1 MTMNWKRNSKKY
13 IAGILTIALAAGVCQ
28 SYGSME
34 VKAQE
39 KTLPGIEK
47 LVYDTVSSGDTFHIL
62 EIVPSKE
69 DASIGYLIGGEEPV
83 ASGRK
88 LSELPSPF
96 ERVNAMASLA
106 TNAGSDIVGANGLIT
121 VSPYTEIENGSRS
134 EDLKG
139 RFVYRGV
146 GGRYNYVLH
155 GATYRKLTDNEPTS
169 EPRYA
174 RYTEMV
180 KATELNRDLQSII
193 PTFSRISGSGG
204 QLEIRLSNSSIAETK
219 KTYGLDISMAVPTGS
234 LTSEFNVDD
243 YIGLE
248 MYQKNATADSYT
260 YLGTVVKGKDLP
272 EEYRPTAETGQNL
285 TTSSVQIEAGEQEE
299 AGNQAETGG
308 QTETGNQAETGG
320 QAQAGSQA
328 ETGGQAQAGNQ
339 AETGGQTEAG
349 NQAETGG
356 QTETGNQAEAGVQA
370 QAADQAEGME
380 SKAYLVATT
389 SGNDP
394 SYKSETSATAPAM
407 SSAKE
412 NTAAPV
418 QTYAASGENVD
429 NNLYLLNHGSKPARL
444 WAVWDSVN
452 KVYNFQSIADA
463 CFVKVTENGD
473 YYVSNATLCEDG
485 DYRIEDS
492 YVENQTGSYIR
503 VTASSVEIKTDG
515 DAGFDRAK
523 TYDFIG
529 DDRENALETIRYN
542 GGINNKEWFK
552 KQVLNLSGE
561 GKYEGTASVSG
572 DVDKLKIEVTTLTL
586 QELADLTNPE
596 VSADKSYC
604 GVDLDDV
611 DLIYLSGKGDYSG
624 DEPKN
629 MKYAASKI
637 AQMVFGITDDKGNR
651 SDAAR
656 VPIIIDYGFYKKNSE
671 AEHKAMTN
679 LVLTLLR
686 VSEADPDKSLA
697 KAIVKSKSMFEKALD
712 DTTYKDKVNTI
723 FTSFAQTAG
732 IEKYND
738 KTLGALK
745 EFLTEN
751 VYLYDD
757 SEGNKPY
764 VASDYLTDID
774 SSKQWIYSAVKKE
787 IQYENFLT
795 EKSGSGGN
803 KLAENI
809 TKASVTR
816 YILNWYMHRVTMKS
830 SIRVLDLEP
839 CCDFNKTL
847 ESELQNDV
855 VNMMGMTGIYEA
867 SAINITQMSSAEFIG
882 KIEDLNEKY
891 DMIYLGARVGKMN
904 TENGVTVYNDPQ
916 MKGLIYSHVGDYYD
930 YATKTDTENVTQA
943 RETYNARHR
952 LQDASLDHSKTEDD
966 DPKNKSADV
975 YRGPGNDMNSTRYEE
990 FCQFIE
996 AGYPVVIADTFIK
1009 VDNNNIPVA
1018 STATL
1023 DKNSYFYKLVDFA
1036 LQKDANGQYLYW
1048 QKNIFT
1054 ESQLTDNT
1062 ADTKLGTTLSARRSL
1077 FCNYLNLSKL
1087 SVNWVTTYGAA
1098 YPQELKYNSD
1108 QNGASNGG
1116 SLEKIDG
1123 KYQLQYI
1130 FNLQNDAAISQTGT
1144 TYDCKLFVDKNADGR
1159 FSGSDYVEGKTYT
1172 SSEEVSGLTVYIR
1185 KGDEWNKVDPIATAN
1200 GNRYELRTGETYRVI
1215 RALPEEYVGV
1225 IPWKL
1230 VFYDNADRL
1239 VRTAKS
1245 GYTSVPQQN
1254 GKKTIRVLQLLS
1266 DDNRNN
1272 WNLHDEQN
1280 NSNSTF
1286 SKCINGL
1293 TDWNVVGLDQVGADG
1308 KVTPSKSIDSMTV
1321 TYLVNEKLKIGG
1333 TSDTDIQ
1340 KIYQEAYNLFQQYD
1354 MLILGFGDA
1363 YRFGYTYGAY
1373 DPSKGIPSGIMAN
1386 VKRNLA
1392 VGWAVRDYIESGKS
1406 ILFTHDTTSYIN
1418 NIESVVQWN
1427 DQGYAEANNTNYW
1440 YWGYEF
1446 NKTIRASVGLDRY
1459 GALKEYYT
1467 QRAASSTGEEQKRDQ
1482 EYLNTLNSYTFDEI
1496 KEPNSDNDL
1505 MQKEGLTKYTV
1516 VRFLRSYLEDLRKTG
1531 SSTVKFPVEN
1541 SLLKQAGY
1549 DNGKDPEWN
1558 HPSNL
1563 LMGDYAGSSLIAT
1576 QVNDGQITQYPYQ
1589 ISSKEL
1595 MEINNTSYKWLEIS
1609 NTHYQWLQPNMELD
1623 RNGDGKN
1630 DIVVWYCISGVAGGN
1645 YKDTNIYNITPNDVV
1660 NNYYIYTMG
1669 NVTYSGAGHSK
1680 PSKKSEIKLFINT
1693 MIAAYNAGVTAPS
1706 VSFKDKSGSKIQS
1719 VYMLYDPVN
1728 HIVLDDKNNGTI
1740 SVNFQADD
1748 YNILAGGQQLCVEFY
1763 KSCADDTSGAI
1774 SVDGITGKVL
1784 RLKTDGEDGLKITD
1798 SNGNVILPIERN
1810 GVMNCYPIT
1819 NGATY
1824 TLKYSSDEMGLFR
1837 TDTSGTILN
1846 EGAQASTIYARVY
1859 TVYDN
1864 GSKVT
1869 PCGIAELSI
1878 SAEELFELD

>member
-1 MTMNWKRNSKKY
+1 MKNLKHNTKKY

-34 VKAQE
+34 VSAHE
-39 KTLPGIEK
+39 MTLPGIEK
-47 LVYDTVSSGDTFHIL
+47 LVQDTVASSDGTFHIL
-62 EIVPSKE
+62 EIVPSKK

-83 ASGRK
+83 SEGRK
-88 LSELPSPF
+88 LSELPAAS
-96 ERVNAMASLA
+96 ERLSAMAHITSSSLG
-106 TNAGSDIVGANGLIT
+106 NLAGSDGPVSFSDYSEGGSRTEEIRGSFVKNTDDNGQYTYVQTDSVYTLYREGDTRPRFDRYGAIEASGTSNENKQS
-121 VSPYTEIENGSRS
+121 VSPVFSKVSSISGQNLEMTIG
-134 EDLKG
+134 D
-139 RFVYRGV
+139 
-146 GGRYNYVLH
+146 
-155 GATYRKLTDNEPTS
+155 AADALTALAPA
-169 EPRYA
+169 RYA
-174 RYTEMV
+174 LTPYDENSNGGSINDINNIGFVAAKYVGREVYT
-180 KATELNRDLQSII
+180 K
-193 PTFSRISGSGG
+193 
-204 QLEIRLSNSSIAETK
+204 
-219 KTYGLDISMAVPTGS
+219 
-234 LTSEFNVDD
+234 
-243 YIGLE
+243 
-248 MYQKNATADSYT
+248 TADNVYT
-260 YLGTVVKGKDLP
+260 YLGKVVYGSKLP
-272 EEYRPTAETGQNL
+272 EGYTIQSTAITSENSSEASENLEEVTTAESSGLVTAASASGNDAAAESSNEMQ
-285 TTSSVQIEAGEQEE
+285 TFSVQ
-299 AGNQAETGG
+299 
-308 QTETGNQAETGG
+308 
-320 QAQAGSQA
+320 S
-328 ETGGQAQAGNQ
+328 
-339 AETGGQTEAG
+339 
-349 NQAETGG
+349 
-356 QTETGNQAEAGVQA
+356 
-370 QAADQAEGME
+370 
-380 SKAYLVATT
+380 T
-389 SGNDP
+389 SGNDIVT
-394 SYKSETSATAPAM
+394 SEQ
-407 SSAKE
+407 K
-412 NTAAPV
+412 
-418 QTYAASGENVD
+418 
-429 NNLYLLNHGSKPARL
+429 NLYILNMANTTPIL
-444 WAVWDSVN
+444 WAAWNENPGGTGSYTL
-452 KVYNFQSIADA
+452 KTPADGY
-463 CFVKVTENGD
+463 FVHFTENNTTGEYYVSKVTLSSGNGD
-473 YYVSNATLCEDG
+473 YKLIDTYKRNDIGKYVMESSGTMQVYLRGQSGYEASN
-485 DYRIEDS
+485 S
-492 YVENQTGSYIR
+492 
-503 VTASSVEIKTDG
+503 
-515 DAGFDRAK
+515 
-523 TYDFIG
+523 YDFIG
-529 DDRENALETIRYN
+529 DNAKDALDTVAYD
-542 GGINNKEWFK
+542 GGFYNKEWFK
-552 KQVLNLSGE
+552 KQVLNLSGTSR
-561 GKYEGTASVSG
+561 YESGSPSGTGG
-572 DVDKLKIEVTTLTL
+572 DIDQLKIEVTTLTVE
-586 QELADLTNPE
+586 ELAKLVNPE
-596 VSADKSYC
+596 EQAYY
-604 GVDLDDV
+604 GVDLDNV
-611 DLIYLSGKGDYSG
+611 DLIYLSGRGS
-624 DEPKN
+624 
-629 MKYAASKI
+629 YAAESVNMTSVATALTKMI
-637 AQMVFGITDDKGNR
+637 FGIKDTTGERN
-651 SDAAR
+651 DADR
-656 VPIIIDYGFYKKNSE
+656 VPVVMDYGFYSQNKTL
-671 AEHKAMTN
+671 AEEPNNNQNNKI
-679 LVLTLLR
+679 LTQMALTILK
-686 VSEADPDKSLA
+686 VSDDNIAKEVASQGDAYWNGQTAASL
-697 KAIVKSKSMFEKALD
+697 SLD
-712 DTTYKDKVNTI
+712 DSVK
-723 FTSFAQTAG
+723 
-732 IEKYND
+732 E
-738 KTLGALK
+738 ALYD
-745 EFLTEN
+745 N
-751 VYLYDD
+751 VYLNDD
-757 SEGNKPY
+757 SATPY
-764 VASDYLTDID
+764 VASDFLTDWKGD
-774 SSKQWIYSAVKKE
+774 AAKAATFKAVLKE
-787 IQYENFLT
+787 IQYENFLAKKNNSNAAQMD
-795 EKSGSGGN
+795 EEIS
-803 KLAENI
+803 
-809 TKASVTR
+809 KASITR
-816 YILNWYMHRVTMKS
+816 YILNWYMHRVTVKS

-839 CCDFNKTL
+839 CYDFDDENTVLTPQKVFEMT
-847 ESELQNDV
+847 
-855 VNMMGMTGIYEA
+855 GMTGKYEE
-867 SAINITQMSSAEFIG
+867 SVTKINITQMSSAEFIG

-891 DMIYLGARVGKMN
+891 DMIYLGARVSKMN

-930 YATKTDTENVTQA
+930 YATETKTENVTLA

-952 LQDASLDHSKTEDD
+952 LQDSSLNHSKTNDD
-966 DPKNKSADV
+966 DSTNKSEDV

-990 FCQFIE
+990 FCQFIK

-1009 VDNNNIPVA
+1009 YGDDKIPVA

-1023 DKNSYFYKLVDFA
+1023 DKNSYFYKLVQFA
-1036 LQKDANGQYLYW
+1036 LTKDENGQYLYW

-1054 ESQLTDNT
+1054 ESQLTNNT
-1062 ADTKLGTTLSARRSL
+1062 ADTQLGTTLSARRSV

-1098 YPQELKYNSD
+1098 YPQELKYNSN

-1245 GYTSVPQQN
+1245 GYTSVPQQS

-1293 TDWNVVGLDQVGADG
+1293 TDWNVVGLDQVNWDG
-1308 KVTPSKSIDSMTV
+1308 TVTPSKSIDSMTV

-1340 KIYQEAYNLFQQYD
+1340 KIYQESYNLFQQYD

-1363 YRFGYTYGAY
+1363 YRFGYTYSAS
-1373 DPSKGIPSGIMAN
+1373 DISNNKLDN

-1406 ILFTHDTTSYIN
+1406 ILFTHDTTSYVN
-1418 NIESVVQWN
+1418 NIQSAIQWN
-1427 DQGYAEANNTNYW
+1427 DQGYKEDQKNYW

-1459 GALKEYYT
+1459 GALKEYYQ
-1467 QRAASSTGEEQKRDQ
+1467 QRAASTTGEEQKRDQ
-1482 EYLNTLNSYTFDEI
+1482 EYLKTLESYTFDEI
-1496 KEPNSDNDL
+1496 KEPNSDNEL
-1505 MQKEGLTKYTV
+1505 WQKEGVTKYTV

-1531 SSTVKFPVEN
+1531 SSEVWFPVKN

-1549 DNGKDPEWN
+1549 DGGDPRWN
-1558 HPSNL
+1558 YPSSL

-1589 ISSKEL
+1589 ISADEQ
-1595 MEINNTSYKWLEIS
+1595 LEIS

-1630 DIVVWYCISGVAGGN
+1630 DIVVWYCISGVADGN
-1645 YKDTNIYNITPNDVV
+1645 YKNTNIYNITPNDVV

-1669 NVTYSGAGHSK
+1669 NVTYSGAGHST
-1680 PSKKSEIKLFINT
+1680 PSKESEIKLFVNT

-1706 VSFKDKSGSKIQS
+1706 VRFKDKSGSKIQS

-1798 SNGNVILPIERN
+1798 SNGNVISPIERN
-1810 GVMNCYPIT
+1810 GVKNCYPIT

-1824 TLKYSSDEMGLFR
+1824 TLKYSSDEMGLFS

-1859 TVYDN
+1859 TVYDS

-1878 SAEELFELD
+1878 SAQELFELD

>member
-1 MTMNWKRNSKKY
+1 MKKNLKHNTKKY

-34 VKAQE
+34 VSAQE
-39 KTLPGIEK
+39 MTLPGIEK
-47 LVYDTVSSGDTFHIL
+47 LVQDTVASSDGTFHIL
-62 EIVPSKE
+62 EIVPSKK

-83 ASGRK
+83 SEGRK
-88 LSELPSPF
+88 LSELPASS
-96 ERVNAMASLA
+96 ERLAAMATIDSNSLGDLAGSNGPVNFSAYREGGSRTEEIRGSFVKNTENNGQYTYTQTESVYTLYAEGDTRQRFDRYGAIETSGTSNKNKQSVSPVFSKVSGISGQNLEMTIGDTAKTALAA
-106 TNAGSDIVGANGLIT
+106 TRYALTPYDKNSDGSMNDINNAAFNAGDYVNRE
-121 VSPYTEIENGSRS
+121 VYT
-134 EDLKG
+134 K
-139 RFVYRGV
+139 
-146 GGRYNYVLH
+146 
-155 GATYRKLTDNEPTS
+155 
-169 EPRYA
+169 
-174 RYTEMV
+174 
-180 KATELNRDLQSII
+180 
-193 PTFSRISGSGG
+193 
-204 QLEIRLSNSSIAETK
+204 
-219 KTYGLDISMAVPTGS
+219 
-234 LTSEFNVDD
+234 
-243 YIGLE
+243 
-248 MYQKNATADSYT
+248 TADDVYT
-260 YLGTVVKGKDLP
+260 YLGKVVYGGDLP
-272 EEYRPTAETGQNL
+272 AGYAIQSTAITSENPSEASENLGEVTTAESSGLVTAASASGNDAAAESGNEMQ
-285 TTSSVQIEAGEQEE
+285 TFSVQ
-299 AGNQAETGG
+299 
-308 QTETGNQAETGG
+308 
-320 QAQAGSQA
+320 S
-328 ETGGQAQAGNQ
+328 
-339 AETGGQTEAG
+339 
-349 NQAETGG
+349 
-356 QTETGNQAEAGVQA
+356 
-370 QAADQAEGME
+370 
-380 SKAYLVATT
+380 T
-389 SGNDP
+389 SGNDIVTSEQKNLYILNMANTTP
-394 SYKSETSATAPAM
+394 ILWAAWNENPGGTGSYTLKTPADGYFVHFT
-407 SSAKE
+407 E
-412 NTAAPV
+412 NNT
-418 QTYAASGENVD
+418 SGEYYV
-429 NNLYLLNHGSKPARL
+429 S
-444 WAVWDSVN
+444 
-452 KVYNFQSIADA
+452 
-463 CFVKVTENGD
+463 KVTLSNTNGD
-473 YYVSNATLCEDG
+473 YKL
-485 DYRIEDS
+485 IDS
-492 YVENQTGSYIR
+492 YKENDTGKYVMVSSGTMQVSTRLDSGYE
-503 VTASSVEIKTDG
+503 ASNS
-515 DAGFDRAK
+515 
-523 TYDFIG
+523 YDFIG
-529 DDRENALETIRYN
+529 DNAKDALVTVAYD
-542 GGINNKEWFK
+542 GGFYNKEWFK
-552 KQVLNLSGE
+552 KQVLNLSGSSR
-561 GKYEGTASVSG
+561 YEKDADYSG
-572 DVDKLKIEVTTLTL
+572 EVNDFNIEVTTLTL
-586 QELADLTNPE
+586 AQLAELTATDSQAYYGIN
-596 VSADKSYC
+596 
-604 GVDLDDV
+604 LDDV
-611 DLIYLSGKGDYSG
+611 DLIYLSGRGS
-624 DEPKN
+624 
-629 MKYAASKI
+629 YAAESVNMTSAATALTKMI
-637 AQMVFGITDDKGNR
+637 FGIKDTTGERNNAD
-651 SDAAR
+651 R
-656 VPIIIDYGFYKKNSE
+656 VPVVMDYGFYSQNK
-671 AEHKAMTN
+671 T
-679 LVLTLLR
+679 
-686 VSEADPDKSLA
+686 LA
-697 KAIVKSKSMFEKALD
+697 KEPNNNQNNKILTQMALTILKVSDDSIAKEVASQGDAYWNGQTATSLSLD
-712 DTTYKDKVNTI
+712 DSVK
-723 FTSFAQTAG
+723 
-732 IEKYND
+732 E
-738 KTLGALK
+738 ALYD
-745 EFLTEN
+745 N
-751 VYLYDD
+751 VYLNDD
-757 SEGNKPY
+757 SATPY
-764 VASDYLTDID
+764 VASDFMADWKGNAAKAATFE
-774 SSKQWIYSAVKKE
+774 AVLKE
-787 IQYENFLT
+787 IQYENFLAKKNNSNAAQMD
-795 EKSGSGGN
+795 EEIS
-803 KLAENI
+803 
-809 TKASVTR
+809 KASITR
-816 YILNWYMHRVTMKS
+816 YILNWYMHRVTVKS

-839 CCDFNKTL
+839 CYDFDDENTVLTPQKVFEMT
-847 ESELQNDV
+847 
-855 VNMMGMTGIYEA
+855 GMTGKYEE
-867 SAINITQMSSAEFIG
+867 SVTKINITQMSSAEFIG

-891 DMIYLGARVGKMN
+891 DMIYLGARVSKMN

-930 YATKTDTENVTQA
+930 YATETKTENVTLA

-952 LQDASLDHSKTEDD
+952 LQDSSLNHSKTNDD
-966 DPKNKSADV
+966 DSTNKSEDV

-990 FCQFIE
+990 FCQFIK

-1009 VDNNNIPVA
+1009 YGDDKIPVA

-1023 DKNSYFYKLVDFA
+1023 DKNSYFYKLVQFA
-1036 LQKDANGQYLYW
+1036 LTKDENGQYLYW

-1062 ADTKLGTTLSARRSL
+1062 ADTQLGTTLSARRSV

-1098 YPQELKYNSD
+1098 YPQELKYNSN

-1245 GYTSVPQQN
+1245 GYTSVPQQS

-1293 TDWNVVGLDQVGADG
+1293 TDWNVVGLDQVNWDG
-1308 KVTPSKSIDSMTV
+1308 TVTPSKSIDSMTV

-1340 KIYQEAYNLFQQYD
+1340 KIYQESYNLFQQYD

-1363 YRFGYTYGAY
+1363 YRFGYTYSAS
-1373 DPSKGIPSGIMAN
+1373 DISNNKLDN

-1406 ILFTHDTTSYIN
+1406 ILFTHDTTSYVN
-1418 NIESVVQWN
+1418 NIQSAIQWN
-1427 DQGYAEANNTNYW
+1427 DQGYKEDQKNYW

-1459 GALKEYYT
+1459 GALKEYYQ
-1467 QRAASSTGEEQKRDQ
+1467 QRAASTTGEEQKRDQ
-1482 EYLNTLNSYTFDEI
+1482 EYLKTLESYTFDEI
-1496 KEPNSDNDL
+1496 KEPNSDNEL
-1505 MQKEGLTKYTV
+1505 WQKEGVTKYTV

-1531 SSTVKFPVEN
+1531 SSEVWFPVKN

-1549 DNGKDPEWN
+1549 DGGDPRWN
-1558 HPSNL
+1558 YPSSL

-1589 ISSKEL
+1589 ISADEQ
-1595 MEINNTSYKWLEIS
+1595 LEIS

-1630 DIVVWYCISGVAGGN
+1630 DIVVWYCISGVADGN
-1645 YKDTNIYNITPNDVV
+1645 YKNTNIYNITPNDVV

-1669 NVTYSGAGHSK
+1669 NVTYSGAGHST
-1680 PSKKSEIKLFINT
+1680 PSKESEIKLFVNT

-1706 VSFKDKSGSKIQS
+1706 VRFKDKSGSKIQS

-1810 GVMNCYPIT
+1810 GVKNCYPIT

-1824 TLKYSSDEMGLFR
+1824 TLKYSSDEMGLFS

-1859 TVYDN
+1859 TVYDS

-1878 SAEELFELD
+1878 SAQELFELD

>member
-1 MTMNWKRNSKKY
+1 MTGNLKHNTKKY

-34 VKAQE
+34 VSAQE
-39 KTLPGIEK
+39 MTLPGIEK
-47 LVYDTVSSGDTFHIL
+47 LVQDTVASSDGTFHIL
-62 EIVPSKE
+62 EIVPSKK

-83 ASGRK
+83 SEGRK
-88 LSELPSPF
+88 LSELPASS
-96 ERVNAMASLA
+96 ERLAAMATIDNNSLGDL
-106 TNAGSDIVGANGLIT
+106 AGSNGPVSFSTYNEGGSRTEEIRGSFVKNTENNGQYTYVQTDPVYELYTVGDTRKRFDRCGAIEASGTSNENKQS
-121 VSPYTEIENGSRS
+121 VSPVFSKVSSATGGNLEMTIGDTPEKALAATKYALTPYDKNSDGNMNG
-134 EDLKG
+134 
-139 RFVYRGV
+139 
-146 GGRYNYVLH
+146 
-155 GATYRKLTDNEPTS
+155 
-169 EPRYA
+169 
-174 RYTEMV
+174 
-180 KATELNRDLQSII
+180 I
-193 PTFSRISGSGG
+193 
-204 QLEIRLSNSSIAETK
+204 K
-219 KTYGLDISMAVPTGS
+219 KTDFVA
-234 LTSEFNVDD
+234 DD
-243 YIGLE
+243 YVGWE
-248 MYQKNATADSYT
+248 VYTKTADDVYT
-260 YLGTVVKGKDLP
+260 YLGKVVYGRNLP
-272 EEYRPTAETGQNL
+272 AGYAIQSTAITSENPSEASENLGEATTAESSGLVTAASASGNDAAAESGNGMQ
-285 TTSSVQIEAGEQEE
+285 TFSVQ
-299 AGNQAETGG
+299 
-308 QTETGNQAETGG
+308 
-320 QAQAGSQA
+320 S
-328 ETGGQAQAGNQ
+328 
-339 AETGGQTEAG
+339 
-349 NQAETGG
+349 
-356 QTETGNQAEAGVQA
+356 
-370 QAADQAEGME
+370 
-380 SKAYLVATT
+380 T
-389 SGNDP
+389 SGNDMVTSEQKIMTASDP
-394 SYKSETSATAPAM
+394 SSEQKNLYILNMANTTPILWAAWNENPGGTGSYTLKTPADGYFVHFT
-407 SSAKE
+407 E
-412 NTAAPV
+412 NTA
-418 QTYAASGENVD
+418 GE
-429 NNLYLLNHGSKPARL
+429 
-444 WAVWDSVN
+444 
-452 KVYNFQSIADA
+452 
-463 CFVKVTENGD
+463 
-473 YYVSNATLCEDG
+473 YYVSKVTLSSTKG
-485 DYRIEDS
+485 DYKLIDS
-492 YVENQTGSYIR
+492 YQRNDNGKYVLKSSGTMQVHLRDESGYD
-503 VTASSVEIKTDG
+503 ASNS
-515 DAGFDRAK
+515 
-523 TYDFIG
+523 YDFIG
-529 DDRENALETIRYN
+529 DNAKDALVTVAYD
-542 GGINNKEWFK
+542 GGFCNKEWFK
-552 KQVLNLSGE
+552 KQVLNLSGTSR
-561 GKYEGTASVSG
+561 YESGSTSGTG
-572 DVDKLKIEVTTLTL
+572 GNIDQLKIEVTTLTVE
-586 QELADLTNPE
+586 ELAKLVNPE
-596 VSADKSYC
+596 EQAYY
-604 GVDLDDV
+604 GVDLDNV
-611 DLIYLSGKGDYSG
+611 DLIYLSGRGS
-624 DEPKN
+624 
-629 MKYAASKI
+629 YAAESVNMTSAATALTKMI
-637 AQMVFGITDDKGNR
+637 FGIKDTTGERNNAD
-651 SDAAR
+651 R
-656 VPIIIDYGFYKKNSE
+656 VPVVMDYGFYSQNK
-671 AEHKAMTN
+671 T
-679 LVLTLLR
+679 
-686 VSEADPDKSLA
+686 LA
-697 KAIVKSKSMFEKALD
+697 KEPNNNQNNKILTQMALTILKVSDDSIATEVASQGDAYWNGQTATSLSLD
-712 DTTYKDKVNTI
+712 DSVK
-723 FTSFAQTAG
+723 
-732 IEKYND
+732 E
-738 KTLGALK
+738 ALYD
-745 EFLTEN
+745 N
-751 VYLYDD
+751 VYLNDD
-757 SEGNKPY
+757 SATPY
-764 VASDYLTDID
+764 VASDFLTDWKGNAAKAATFEAIL
-774 SSKQWIYSAVKKE
+774 KE
-787 IQYENFLT
+787 IQYENFLAKKNNSNAAQMD
-795 EKSGSGGN
+795 EEIS
-803 KLAENI
+803 
-809 TKASVTR
+809 KASITR
-816 YILNWYMHRVTMKS
+816 YILNWYMHRVTVKS
-830 SIRVLDLEP
+830 SVRVLDLEP
-839 CCDFNKTL
+839 CYDFSDTL
-847 ESELQNDV
+847 KSELQTAV
-855 VNMMGMTGIYEA
+855 VNMMGMTGIYDA

-952 LQDASLDHSKTEDD
+952 LQDSSLDHNKTNDD
-966 DPKNKSADV
+966 DSTNKSADV

-1062 ADTKLGTTLSARRSL
+1062 ADTKLGTTLSARRSV

-1098 YPQELKYNSD
+1098 YPQELKYTGQYS
-1108 QNGASNGG
+1108 ASNGG

-1185 KGDEWNKVDPIATAN
+1185 KGDEWIKVDPIATAN
-1200 GNRYELRTGETYRVI
+1200 GSRYELRTGEIYRVI

-1245 GYTSVPQQN
+1245 GYTSVPQQS

-1293 TDWNVVGLDQVGADG
+1293 TDWNVVGLDQVNWDG
-1308 KVTPSKSIDSMTV
+1308 TVIPSTSIDSMTV

-1340 KIYQEAYNLFQQYD
+1340 KIYQESYNLFQQYD

-1363 YRFGYTYGAY
+1363 YRFGYTYSAS
-1373 DPSKGIPSGIMAN
+1373 DISNNKLDN

-1406 ILFTHDTTSYIN
+1406 ILFTHDTTSYVN
-1418 NIESVVQWN
+1418 NIQSAIQWN
-1427 DQGYAEANNTNYW
+1427 DQGYKEDQKNYW

-1459 GALKEYYT
+1459 GALKEYYQ
-1467 QRAASSTGEEQKRDQ
+1467 QRAASTTGEEQKRDQ
-1482 EYLNTLNSYTFDEI
+1482 EYLNTLKSYTFDEI
-1496 KEPNSDNDL
+1496 KEPNSDNEL
-1505 MQKEGLTKYTV
+1505 WQKEGVTKYTV

-1531 SSTVKFPVEN
+1531 SSEVWFPVKN

-1549 DNGKDPEWN
+1549 DGGDPRWN
-1558 HPSNL
+1558 YPSSL

-1589 ISSKEL
+1589 ISADEQ
-1595 MEINNTSYKWLEIS
+1595 LEIS

-1630 DIVVWYCISGVAGGN
+1630 DIVVWYCISGVADGN
-1645 YKDTNIYNITPNDVV
+1645 YKNTNIYNITPNDVV

-1669 NVTYSGAGHSK
+1669 NVTYSGAGHST
-1680 PSKKSEIKLFINT
+1680 PSKESEIKLFVNT

-1798 SNGNVILPIERN
+1798 SNGNVISPIERN
-1810 GVMNCYPIT
+1810 GVKNCYPIT

-1824 TLKYSSDEMGLFR
+1824 TLKYSSDEMGLFS

-1859 TVYDN
+1859 TVYDS

-1878 SAEELFELD
+1878 SAQELFELD

>member
-1 MTMNWKRNSKKY
+1 MTGNLKHNTKKY

-34 VKAQE
+34 VSAKE
-39 KTLPGIEK
+39 MTLPGIEK
-47 LVYDTVSSGDTFHIL
+47 LVQDTVASSDGTFHIL
-62 EIVPSKE
+62 EIVPSKS

-83 ASGRK
+83 SEGRK
-88 LSELPSPF
+88 LSELPAAS
-96 ERVNAMASLA
+96 ERRSAMAAISSSSLGDLTGSNGPVSFSPYNEGGSRTEEIRGSFVKNTENNGQYTYTQTESVYRLFREGDSNERYDRYSTIEASRASNENKQSVSPVFSNVSGA
-106 TNAGSDIVGANGLIT
+106 TGGNLEMTIGDTADALTALAATRYALTPDDKNSDGSMNGISITASNAGDYVDR
-121 VSPYTEIENGSRS
+121 E
-134 EDLKG
+134 
-139 RFVYRGV
+139 VYKR
-146 GGRYNYVLH
+146 
-155 GATYRKLTDNEPTS
+155 
-169 EPRYA
+169 
-174 RYTEMV
+174 
-180 KATELNRDLQSII
+180 
-193 PTFSRISGSGG
+193 
-204 QLEIRLSNSSIAETK
+204 
-219 KTYGLDISMAVPTGS
+219 
-234 LTSEFNVDD
+234 
-243 YIGLE
+243 
-248 MYQKNATADSYT
+248 TADDVYT
-260 YLGTVVKGKDLP
+260 YLGKVVYGRNLP
-272 EEYRPTAETGQNL
+272 AGYAIQSTAITSEDTSEASENLGEATTAENSGLVTAASASGNDAAAESGNGMQ
-285 TTSSVQIEAGEQEE
+285 TFSVQ
-299 AGNQAETGG
+299 
-308 QTETGNQAETGG
+308 
-320 QAQAGSQA
+320 S
-328 ETGGQAQAGNQ
+328 
-339 AETGGQTEAG
+339 
-349 NQAETGG
+349 
-356 QTETGNQAEAGVQA
+356 
-370 QAADQAEGME
+370 
-380 SKAYLVATT
+380 T
-389 SGNDP
+389 SGNDMVNSEQRIMTVSDP
-394 SYKSETSATAPAM
+394 SSE
-407 SSAKE
+407 
-412 NTAAPV
+412 
-418 QTYAASGENVD
+418 QY
-429 NNLYLLNHGSKPARL
+429 NNLYILNMANTTPYL
-444 WAVWDSVN
+444 WATWTANPDGTGSYTLN
-452 KVYNFQSIADA
+452 TPADGY
-463 CFVKVTENGD
+463 FVHFTENTTGD
-473 YYVSNATLCEDG
+473 YYVSKVTLSNTNG
-485 DYRIEDS
+485 DYKLSDS
-492 YVENQTGSYIR
+492 YQRNDNGKYVMVSSGTMQVYRQREAGYD
-503 VTASSVEIKTDG
+503 ASKS
-515 DAGFDRAK
+515 
-523 TYDFIG
+523 YDFIG
-529 DDRENALETIRYN
+529 DNAKDALDTVAYD
-542 GGINNKEWFK
+542 GGFYNKEWFK
-552 KQVLNLSGE
+552 KQVLNLSGSSR
-561 GKYEGTASVSG
+561 YEKDTDYSG
-572 DVDKLKIEVTTLTL
+572 EVNDFNIEVTTLTL
-586 QELADLTNPE
+586 AQLAELTATDSQAYYGIN
-596 VSADKSYC
+596 
-604 GVDLDDV
+604 LDDV
-611 DLIYLSGKGDYSG
+611 DLIYLSGRGS
-624 DEPKN
+624 
-629 MKYAASKI
+629 YAAESVNMTSAATALTKMI
-637 AQMVFGITDDKGNR
+637 FGIKDTTGERNNAD
-651 SDAAR
+651 R
-656 VPIIIDYGFYKKNSE
+656 VPVVMDYGFYSQNKKL
-671 AEHKAMTN
+671 AEEPNNNQNNKI
-679 LVLTLLR
+679 LTQMALTILK
-686 VSEADPDKSLA
+686 VSDDNIAKEVASKGDAYWNGQTAASL
-697 KAIVKSKSMFEKALD
+697 SLD
-712 DTTYKDKVNTI
+712 DSVK
-723 FTSFAQTAG
+723 
-732 IEKYND
+732 E
-738 KTLGALK
+738 ALYD
-745 EFLTEN
+745 N
-751 VYLYDD
+751 VYLNDD
-757 SEGNKPY
+757 SATPY
-764 VASDYLTDID
+764 VASDFMADWKGNAAKAATFE
-774 SSKQWIYSAVKKE
+774 AVLKE
-787 IQYENFLT
+787 IQYENFLAKKNNSNAAQID
-795 EKSGSGGN
+795 EEIS
-803 KLAENI
+803 
-809 TKASVTR
+809 KASITR
-816 YILNWYMHRVTMKS
+816 YILNWYMHRVTVKS

-839 CCDFNKTL
+839 CYDFKSATTL
-847 ESELQNDV
+847 TADRVKEF
-855 VNMMGMTGIYEA
+855 MGRKDTYTGSVEIK
-867 SAINITQMSSAEFIG
+867 QMSSAEFIG
-882 KIEDLNEKY
+882 KVEDLNEKY

-952 LQDASLDHSKTEDD
+952 LQDSSLDHNKTNDD
-966 DPKNKSADV
+966 DSTNKSADV

-1023 DKNSYFYKLVDFA
+1023 DKNSYFYKLLQFA
-1036 LQKDANGQYLYW
+1036 LKKDENGQYLYW

-1062 ADTKLGTTLSARRSL
+1062 ADTKLGTTLSARRSV

-1098 YPQELKYNSD
+1098 YPQELKYTGQYS
-1108 QNGASNGG
+1108 ASNGG

-1245 GYTSVPQQN
+1245 GYTSVPQQS

-1266 DDNRNN
+1266 SENNN
-1272 WNLHDEQN
+1272 WNLHYEQN

-1286 SKCINGL
+1286 SKYINGL
-1293 TDWNVVGLDQVGADG
+1293 TDWNVVGLDQVSWDG
-1308 KVTPSKSIDSMTV
+1308 TVTPSTSIDSMSV
-1321 TYLVNEKLKIGG
+1321 TDLVNNKLKIGG

-1340 KIYQEAYNLFQQYD
+1340 RIYQESYNLFQQYD

-1363 YRFGYTYGAY
+1363 YKFGYTYSAS
-1373 DPSKGIPSGIMAN
+1373 DISNNKLDN

-1406 ILFTHDTTSYIN
+1406 ILFTHDTTSYVN
-1418 NIESVVQWN
+1418 NIQSAIQWN
-1427 DQGYAEANNTNYW
+1427 DQGYKENQKNYW

-1459 GALKEYYT
+1459 GALKEYYQ
-1467 QRAASSTGEEQKRDQ
+1467 QRAASTTGEEQKRDQ
-1482 EYLNTLNSYTFDEI
+1482 EYLKTLESYTFDEI
-1496 KEPNSDNDL
+1496 KEPNSDNEL
-1505 MQKEGLTKYTV
+1505 WQKEGVTKYTV

-1531 SSTVKFPVEN
+1531 SSEVWFPVKN

-1549 DNGKDPEWN
+1549 DGGDPRWN
-1558 HPSNL
+1558 YPSSL

-1589 ISSKEL
+1589 ISANEQ
-1595 MEINNTSYKWLEIS
+1595 LEIS

-1630 DIVVWYCISGVAGGN
+1630 DIVVWYCISGVADGN
-1645 YKDTNIYNITPNDVV
+1645 YKNTNIYNITPNDVV

-1669 NVTYSGAGHSK
+1669 NVTYSGAGHST
-1680 PSKKSEIKLFINT
+1680 PSKESEIKLFVNT

-1706 VSFKDKSGSKIQS
+1706 VRFKDKSGSKIQS

-1798 SNGNVILPIERN
+1798 SNGNVISPIERN
-1810 GVMNCYPIT
+1810 GVKNCYPIT

-1824 TLKYSSDEMGLFR
+1824 TLKYSSDEMGLFS

-1846 EGAQASTIYARVY
+1846 EGAQAATIYARVY
-1859 TVYDN
+1859 TVYDS

-1878 SAEELFELD
+1878 SAQELFELD

>member
-1 MTMNWKRNSKKY
+1 MKKNLKHNTKKY

-34 VKAQE
+34 VSAQE
-39 KTLPGIEK
+39 MTLPGIEK
-47 LVYDTVSSGDTFHIL
+47 LVQDTVASSDGTFHIL
-62 EIVPSKE
+62 EIVPSKK

-83 ASGRK
+83 SEGRK
-88 LSELPSPF
+88 LSELPASS
-96 ERVNAMASLA
+96 ERLAAMATIDSNSLGDL
-106 TNAGSDIVGANGLIT
+106 AGSNGPVNFSAYREGGSRTEEIRGSFVKNTENNGQYTYTQTESLYTLYTEGNTRQRFDRYGAIETSGASNENKQS
-121 VSPYTEIENGSRS
+121 VSPVFSKVS
-134 EDLKG
+134 
-139 RFVYRGV
+139 GV
-146 GGRYNYVLH
+146 TGGN
-155 GATYRKLTDNEPTS
+155 
-169 EPRYA
+169 
-174 RYTEMV
+174 
-180 KATELNRDLQSII
+180 
-193 PTFSRISGSGG
+193 
-204 QLEIRLSNSSIAETK
+204 
-219 KTYGLDISMAVPTGS
+219 
-234 LTSEFNVDD
+234 
-243 YIGLE
+243 LE
-248 MYQKNATADSYT
+248 MTIGD
-260 YLGTVVKGKDLP
+260 
-272 EEYRPTAETGQNL
+272 TAETALAATKYALTPYDKNSDGNMNDIKNTDFVADDYVGWEVYTKTADDVYTYFGRVVYGRNL
-285 TTSSVQIEAGEQEE
+285 PAGYAIQSTAITSEDTSEASENQGESTTAENSGMITAASASGNDAAAESGNEMQTISVQ
-299 AGNQAETGG
+299 
-308 QTETGNQAETGG
+308 
-320 QAQAGSQA
+320 S
-328 ETGGQAQAGNQ
+328 
-339 AETGGQTEAG
+339 
-349 NQAETGG
+349 
-356 QTETGNQAEAGVQA
+356 
-370 QAADQAEGME
+370 
-380 SKAYLVATT
+380 T
-389 SGNDP
+389 SGNDIVTSEQKNLYILNMANTTP
-394 SYKSETSATAPAM
+394 ILWAAWNENPGGTGSYTLKTPADGYFVQFT
-407 SSAKE
+407 E
-412 NTAAPV
+412 NNT
-418 QTYAASGENVD
+418 SGEYYV
-429 NNLYLLNHGSKPARL
+429 S
-444 WAVWDSVN
+444 
-452 KVYNFQSIADA
+452 
-463 CFVKVTENGD
+463 KVTLSSDNGD
-473 YYVSNATLCEDG
+473 YKL
-485 DYRIEDS
+485 IDS
-492 YVENQTGSYIR
+492 YQENDTGKYVMVSSGTMQVCLQGEPGYN
-503 VTASSVEIKTDG
+503 ASNS
-515 DAGFDRAK
+515 
-523 TYDFIG
+523 YDFIG
-529 DDRENALETIRYN
+529 DNAKDALDTVAYD
-542 GGINNKEWFK
+542 GGFYNKEWFK
-552 KQVLNLSGE
+552 KQVLNLSGSSR
-561 GKYEGTASVSG
+561 YEKDAGYSG
-572 DVDKLKIEVTTLTL
+572 EVNDFNIEVTTLTL
-586 QELADLTNPE
+586 AQLAELTATDSRAYYGIN
-596 VSADKSYC
+596 
-604 GVDLDDV
+604 LDDV
-611 DLIYLSGKGDYSG
+611 DLIYLSGRGS
-624 DEPKN
+624 
-629 MKYAASKI
+629 YAAESVNMTSAATALTKMI
-637 AQMVFGITDDKGNR
+637 FGIKDTTGERNNAD
-651 SDAAR
+651 R
-656 VPIIIDYGFYKKNSE
+656 VPVVMDYGFYSQNK
-671 AEHKAMTN
+671 T
-679 LVLTLLR
+679 
-686 VSEADPDKSLA
+686 LA
-697 KAIVKSKSMFEKALD
+697 KEPNNNQNNKILTQMALTILKVSDDSIATEVASQGDAYWNGQTATSLSLD
-712 DTTYKDKVNTI
+712 DSVK
-723 FTSFAQTAG
+723 
-732 IEKYND
+732 E
-738 KTLGALK
+738 ALYD
-745 EFLTEN
+745 N
-751 VYLYDD
+751 VYLNDD
-757 SEGNKPY
+757 SATPY
-764 VASDYLTDID
+764 VASDFLTDWKGD
-774 SSKQWIYSAVKKE
+774 AAKAATFKAVLKE
-787 IQYENFLT
+787 IQYENFLAKKNNSNAAQMD
-795 EKSGSGGN
+795 EEIS
-803 KLAENI
+803 
-809 TKASVTR
+809 KASITR
-816 YILNWYMHRVTMKS
+816 YILNWYMHRVTVKS

-839 CCDFNKTL
+839 CYDFDDENTVLTPQKVFEMT
-847 ESELQNDV
+847 
-855 VNMMGMTGIYEA
+855 GMTGKYEE
-867 SAINITQMSSAEFIG
+867 SVTKINITQMSSAEFIG

-891 DMIYLGARVGKMN
+891 DMIYLGARVSKMN

-930 YATKTDTENVTQA
+930 YATETKTENVTLA

-952 LQDASLDHSKTEDD
+952 LQDSSLNHSKTNDD
-966 DPKNKSADV
+966 DSTNKSEDV

-1009 VDNNNIPVA
+1009 FGDDKIPVA

-1023 DKNSYFYKLVDFA
+1023 DKNSYFYKLLQFA
-1036 LQKDANGQYLYW
+1036 LKKDENGQYLYW

-1062 ADTKLGTTLSARRSL
+1062 ADTQLGTTLSARRSV

-1098 YPQELKYNSD
+1098 YPQELKYTGQYS
-1108 QNGASNGG
+1108 ASNGG

-1130 FNLQNDAAISQTGT
+1130 FNLKNDAAISQTGT

-1185 KGDEWNKVDPIATAN
+1185 KGDEWNKVEPIATAN

-1245 GYTSVPQQN
+1245 GYTSVPQQS

-1293 TDWNVVGLDQVGADG
+1293 TDWNVVGLDQVNWDG
-1308 KVTPSKSIDSMTV
+1308 TVTPSKSIDSMTV

-1340 KIYQEAYNLFQQYD
+1340 KIYQESYNLFQQYD

-1363 YRFGYTYGAY
+1363 YRFGYTYSAS
-1373 DPSKGIPSGIMAN
+1373 DISNNKLDN

-1406 ILFTHDTTSYIN
+1406 ILFTHDTTSYVN
-1418 NIESVVQWN
+1418 NIQSAIQWN
-1427 DQGYAEANNTNYW
+1427 DQGYKEDQKNYW

-1459 GALKEYYT
+1459 GALKEYYQ
-1467 QRAASSTGEEQKRDQ
+1467 QRAASTTGEEQKRDQ
-1482 EYLNTLNSYTFDEI
+1482 EYLKTLESYTFDEI
-1496 KEPNSDNDL
+1496 KEPNSDNEL
-1505 MQKEGLTKYTV
+1505 WQKEGVTKYTV

-1531 SSTVKFPVEN
+1531 SSEVWFPVKN

-1549 DNGKDPEWN
+1549 DGGDPRWN
-1558 HPSNL
+1558 YPSSL

-1589 ISSKEL
+1589 ISADEQ
-1595 MEINNTSYKWLEIS
+1595 LEIS

-1630 DIVVWYCISGVAGGN
+1630 DIVVWYCISGVADGN
-1645 YKDTNIYNITPNDVV
+1645 YKNTNIYNITPNDVV

-1669 NVTYSGAGHSK
+1669 NVTYSGAGHST
-1680 PSKKSEIKLFINT
+1680 PSKESEIKLFVNT

-1706 VSFKDKSGSKIQS
+1706 VRFKDKSGSKIQS

-1810 GVMNCYPIT
+1810 GVKNCYPIT

-1824 TLKYSSDEMGLFR
+1824 TLKYSSDEMGLFS

-1859 TVYDN
+1859 TVYDS

-1878 SAEELFELD
+1878 SAQELFELD